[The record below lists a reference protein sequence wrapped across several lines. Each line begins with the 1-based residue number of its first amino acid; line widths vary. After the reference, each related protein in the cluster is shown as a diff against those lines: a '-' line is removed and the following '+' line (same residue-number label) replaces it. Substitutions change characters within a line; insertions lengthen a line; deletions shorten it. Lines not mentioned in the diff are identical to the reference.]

1 MLQDEKY
8 PIPIHQSG
16 PSLNCP
22 LVDNRCDHCGVSIL
36 AHPYAHASPCPR
48 PIQSYAYMATLPR
61 DIQMDEI
68 MSSRQHQEAADETT
82 LPPPPPYQLIGDGTP
97 HPTPVP
103 SAVEG
108 PSAPPSLEH
117 NDTQPSS
124 ALAASRRNRRRRRHV
139 LRIRITLR
147 FKIGSAREREKTVA
161 FL

>member
-8 PIPIHQSG
+8 PMPIHQSG

-36 AHPYAHASPCPR
+36 AHP
-48 PIQSYAYMATLPR
+48 

-68 MSSRQHQEAADETT
+68 MSSRDRQETADEAT

-97 HPTPVP
+97 HPSPAP

-108 PSAPPSLEH
+108 SSAPRLEG
-117 NDTQPSS
+117 DETQPSP
-124 ALAASRRNRRRRRHV
+124 ALAASRRSRRRRRHV

-147 FKIGSAREREKTVA
+147 FKIGGARERQKTVT

>member
-36 AHPYAHASPCPR
+36 AHP
-48 PIQSYAYMATLPR
+48 

>member
-8 PIPIHQSG
+8 PIPISIPIHQSG

-36 AHPYAHASPCPR
+36 AHP
-48 PIQSYAYMATLPR
+48 

-68 MSSRQHQEAADETT
+68 MSSRRHEETANETT
-82 LPPPPPYQLIGDGTP
+82 MSPPPPYQLIGDGTP

-108 PSAPPSLEH
+108 PPAPPRLEG
-117 NDTQPSS
+117 DETQPSS
-124 ALAASRRNRRRRRHV
+124 ALAASRRNRRRRR
-139 LRIRITLR
+139 LCIRITLR
-147 FKIGSAREREKTVA
+147 FKIGSAREREKTVT

>member
-1 MLQDEKY
+1 MLQGEKY
-8 PIPIHQSG
+8 PISIPIHQSG

-36 AHPYAHASPCPR
+36 AHP
-48 PIQSYAYMATLPR
+48 

-68 MSSRQHQEAADETT
+68 MSSRDHQETADETT
-82 LPPPPPYQLIGDGTP
+82 LPPPPYQLIGDGTP

-103 SAVEG
+103 SEVEG
-108 PSAPPSLEH
+108 PSAPPRLE
-117 NDTQPSS
+117 DDGIQPSS
-124 ALAASRRNRRRRRHV
+124 ALAASRRNRRRRR

-147 FKIGSAREREKTVA
+147 FKIGSAREREKTVT